1 MRPFHSASAGF
12 SSGEDSPRAVL
23 DRCLEAVADFEPT
36 VGAFVHLDVSAA
48 EQAADRSS
56 RRWRNGEQLSAIDGM
71 PVGIKDIIETVDMPT
86 QCGSPYFEGHWSG
99 RDSASVMALR
109 AAGAVILGKTVTTEF
124 AGPSPLG
131 PTRNPWDPERTP
143 GGSSSGSAAAVACGM
158 VTAALGTQVIGSM
171 VRPASYCG
179 AFAFKETVGAINRG
193 GSNDF
198 NSQSVQG
205 PIAASLEDAW
215 LVAREIADRVGGDPG
230 FPGLYGPAQPAAASK
245 PARVAIL
252 RTAGWSVAEGAA
264 RTEFESAMERLRSAG
279 VELATAETD
288 PLIAEVEDVLLAA
301 GEVSLGIV
309 GYENIWPL
317 AAYRSLDAT
326 KLSKTMSDRLDESL
340 QMTLDDYRALL
351 RERDHVRSVFARLA
365 AGCAAALTL
374 SATGPAPL
382 GLASTGDTIFNT
394 PASLLGTPALNLPV
408 LSVDGL
414 PLGLQAIGFAN
425 EDSSLI
431 GTGRWL
437 MNALT

>member
-1 MRPFHSASAGF
+1 
-12 SSGEDSPRAVL
+12 
-23 DRCLEAVADFEPT
+23 
-36 VGAFVHLDVSAA
+36 
-48 EQAADRSS
+48 
-56 RRWRNGEQLSAIDGM
+56 
-71 PVGIKDIIETVDMPT
+71 
-86 QCGSPYFEGHWSG
+86 
-99 RDSASVMALR
+99 
-109 AAGAVILGKTVTTEF
+109 
-124 AGPSPLG
+124 
-131 PTRNPWDPERTP
+131 
-143 GGSSSGSAAAVACGM
+143 
-158 VTAALGTQVIGSM
+158 
-171 VRPASYCG
+171 
-179 AFAFKETVGAINRG
+179 
-193 GSNDF
+193 
-198 NSQSVQG
+198 
-205 PIAASLEDAW
+205 
-215 LVAREIADRVGGDPG
+215 
-230 FPGLYGPAQPAAASK
+230 
-245 PARVAIL
+245 
-252 RTAGWSVAEGAA
+252 
-264 RTEFESAMERLRSAG
+264 MERLRSAG

-340 QMTLDDYRALL
+340 QMTL
-351 RERDHVRSVFARLA
+351 DHVRSVFARLA